1 MMDKCHER
9 DRAVLSALD
18 DNIRRA
24 PSLGV
29 CAECFAALKL
39 EFERVM
45 AERDAARE
53 NTVTAPRGFRV
64 SKVEFKAVE
73 EMENERVRIS

>member
-1 MMDKCHER
+1 MMDKCNER

-53 NTVTAPRGFRV
+53 NTVTVPIGFRV

-73 EMENERVRIS
+73 EIER

>member
-1 MMDKCHER
+1 MTDKCNER
-9 DRAVLSALD
+9 DRAVLAALE
-18 DNIRRA
+18 DNIQRA

-29 CAECFAALKL
+29 CAECFAMLKL

-45 AERDAARE
+45 AERDASRE
-53 NTVTAPRGFRV
+53 NTVTVPIGFRV

-73 EMENERVRIS
+73 EMER